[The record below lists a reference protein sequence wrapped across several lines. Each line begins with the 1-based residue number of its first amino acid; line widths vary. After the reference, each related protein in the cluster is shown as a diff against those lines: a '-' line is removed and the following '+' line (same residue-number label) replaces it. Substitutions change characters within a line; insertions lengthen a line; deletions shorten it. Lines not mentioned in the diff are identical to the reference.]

1 MKELS
6 LRNVTL
12 IALVASWFIQ
22 IGGQV
27 FALIAV
33 DRTLVAGPPRSFA
46 MLQGV
51 YRYDSSLFWSTVPPL
66 TSLLLII
73 ALVTNWKT
81 GRRKFLLVTL
91 TLFMVITLVSILYLQ
106 PTFDAIKAIGYRDEI
121 DPTLRSRAA
130 KWHAAE
136 WAVWCLALVGG
147 FALLLALIRPA
158 TTAEP
163 IEGNLLESAA

>member
-1 MKELS
+1 
-6 LRNVTL
+6 
-12 IALVASWFIQ
+12 LVIQ

-33 DRTLVAGPPRSFA
+33 DRTLVAAPPRSFA

-51 YRYDSSLFWSTVPPL
+51 FRYDSSLFWSTVPPL
-66 TSLLLII
+66 TSCCSSSHWLR
-73 ALVTNWKT
+73 T
-81 GRRKFLLVTL
+81 GRPGAENFYLTL
-91 TLFMVITLVSILYLQ
+91 TLFVVITLVSILYLQ